1 VGISDVIVE
10 TADANGVAVVTLSRA
25 ATGNSLNP
33 VVASEIADA
42 ITLVGRT
49 ARCVILR
56 SEGRVFC
63 AGADLAFLDTL
74 IGKTKEEVASSI
86 YANFQRMIRSIID
99 CPVPVIASLQ
109 GGAAGAGCDLA
120 LACDFIVA
128 SEAGWL
134 EESWINIGAT
144 SALAGAFHLMQSAG
158 PQRTLDLLLSGRR
171 LFADEALALGVVI
184 DVVMP
189 ENLDDA
195 TRTRAISIGSRDP
208 EAVRA
213 MKHLVR
219 SAQHEGFEKALEN
232 GLELQG
238 TLLSRP
244 EFAREIRALRSRLSE
259 KARLSAANS

>member
-1 VGISDVIVE
+1 MSDVIIE
-10 TADANGVAVVTLSRA
+10 NTDADGVAIVTLSRA
-25 ATGNSLNP
+25 TTGNSLNP

-42 ITLVGRT
+42 ITLVGSS

-56 SEGRVFC
+56 SVGRVFC

-86 YANFQRMIRSIID
+86 YANFQRMIRSIVD

-128 SEAGWL
+128 SESGWL

-144 SALAGAFHLMQSAG
+144 SALAGAFYLIQSAG

-171 LFADEALALGVVI
+171 LMASEALSLGVVI
-184 DVVMP
+184 EVTTP
-189 ENLDDA
+189 EDLDDA
-195 TRTRAISIGSRDP
+195 TRKRAVAIASRDS

-219 SAQHEGFEKALEN
+219 SAQQEGFEKAMEN

-244 EFAREIRALRSRLSE
+244 EFAVEIAALRSRLNA
-259 KARLSAANS
+259 KTNV

>member
-1 VGISDVIVE
+1 MSDVIIE
-10 TADANGVAVVTLSRA
+10 YTDADGVAVVTLSRA
-25 ATGNSLNP
+25 TTGNSLNP

-42 ITLVGRT
+42 ITLVAAS

-56 SEGRVFC
+56 SVGRVFC

-86 YANFQRMIRSIID
+86 YANFQRMIRSIVD

-128 SEAGWL
+128 SESGWL

-144 SALAGAFHLMQSAG
+144 SALAGAFHLIQSAG

-171 LFADEALALGVVI
+171 LMANEALSLGVVI
-184 DVVMP
+184 EVAAP
-189 ENLDDA
+189 EDLDNA
-195 TRTRAISIGSRDP
+195 TRKRAVAIASRDP

-213 MKHLVR
+213 MKRLVR
-219 SAQHEGFEKALEN
+219 SAQHEGFEKAMEN
-232 GLELQG
+232 GLDLQG

-244 EFAREIRALRSRLSE
+244 EFAVEIATLRSRLNA
-259 KARLSAANS
+259 KTNA

>member
-1 VGISDVIVE
+1 MSDVIVE
-10 TADANGVAVVTLSRA
+10 NADSNGVAVVTLSRA

-42 ITLVGRT
+42 ITLVGAT

-86 YANFQRMIRSIID
+86 YGNFQRMIRSIVD

-128 SEAGWL
+128 SESGWL

-144 SALAGAFHLMQSAG
+144 SALAGAFHLIQSVG
-158 PQRTLDLLLSGRR
+158 SQRTLDLLLSGRR
-171 LFADEALALGVVI
+171 LSATEALALGVVI
-184 DVVMP
+184 DVVAP
-189 ENLDDA
+189 ESLDDA
-195 TRTRAISIGSRDP
+195 TRTRAVSIGSRDP

-219 SAQHEGFEKALEN
+219 SAKREGFERALEN

-244 EFAREIRALRSRLSE
+244 EFAVEIQALRSRLTAKTHVAMPRS
-259 KARLSAANS
+259 